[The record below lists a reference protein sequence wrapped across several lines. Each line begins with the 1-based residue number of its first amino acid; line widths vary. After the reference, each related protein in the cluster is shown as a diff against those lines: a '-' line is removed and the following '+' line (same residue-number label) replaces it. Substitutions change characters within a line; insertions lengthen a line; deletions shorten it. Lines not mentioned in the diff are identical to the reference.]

1 MFKAEIVYY
10 SSTLDVG
17 SGNEGFF
24 LCADKSFSCL
34 DNNVKKYSIFAMIL
48 T

>member
-24 LCADKSFSCL
+24 CVCL
-34 DNNVKKYSIFAMIL
+34 QISRLVALIIMLKNIPSL
-48 T
+48 Q